1 MLKTIFSLLRV
12 PQYIKNFFVFAPL
25 LFSFQYSGTG
35 FLHTSLSFF
44 LFSLVASSIYI
55 INDLVDIEEDRQHP
69 EKQCRPLASGL
80 ISPVAALSI
89 AGLLVSTALVI
100 AVFFENKLAAILLV
114 YFILNICYSIKLKR
128 IVIVDIFTIA
138 TGFILRIFAGAASSG
153 VQISMWLIIMTFL
166 LALFLALAKRR
177 DDVILSQQG
186 KATRKNIDGYNLQ
199 FVDTTMTLMAGVI
212 IVSYILY
219 TISNEVIE
227 RLQAEYLYLTSFF
240 VILGIMRY
248 MQVTIVESA
257 SASPTKIVLTDIF
270 LQITIFLWFTSFY
283 IITSM

>member
-35 FLHTSLSFF
+35 FLRTSLAFF

-55 INDLVDIEEDRQHP
+55 VNDLVDIEEDRQHP
-69 EKQCRPLASGL
+69 DKQCRPLASGL
-80 ISPVAALSI
+80 ISPIAALSI
-89 AGLLVSTALVI
+89 TGLLISTALVI
-100 AVFFENKLAAILLV
+100 AVFFETKLAAILLA

-138 TGFILRIFAGAASSG
+138 TGFILRIFAGAAASG

-257 SASPTKIVLTDIF
+257 SANPTKIVLTDIF
-270 LQITIFLWFTSFY
+270 LQITIFLWFASFY
-283 IITSM
+283 IITSL